1 MSQKIASIAL
11 AIALSCLAPTL
22 HAQAVWQCS
31 RIQVDDEALSES
43 EKDDSFSIASMSAA
57 VDVINLSLRDLADV
71 YSGRPVRVGGLPL
84 TACFM
89 SIDHPLT
96 VSALETLGLNASVL
110 KTWDAFWQKLFLTVG
125 IVVAVFGMRLLFPL
139 LIVAIATGLGLG
151 RSAAAGP
158 GQCREQFPHGF
169 AAMGVAAGAGAV
181 VAPGRPAS
189 TAAADGA
196 GFMVAADAPA

>member
-110 KTWDAFWQKLFLTVG
+110 KTLARKSAIVHSHLYWVSDESLMEACIASHFPAVG
-125 IVVAVFGMRLLFPL
+125 YMAR
-139 LIVAIATGLGLG
+139 ATQTDKIA
-151 RSAAAGP
+151 P
-158 GQCREQFPHGF
+158 CY
-169 AAMGVAAGAGAV
+169 
-181 VAPGRPAS
+181 
-189 TAAADGA
+189 
-196 GFMVAADAPA
+196 